1 MLSTPAWKARATAS
15 PVRRS
20 GVARTSVPE
29 KNAYEEPAAP
39 FQSARRA
46 AVAS

>member
-1 MLSTPAWKARATAS
+1 MLSTPAWNATATAS

-29 KNAYEEPAAP
+29 RNAYDEPAAP
-39 FQSARRA
+39 FQRARRA
-46 AVAS
+46 AAAS